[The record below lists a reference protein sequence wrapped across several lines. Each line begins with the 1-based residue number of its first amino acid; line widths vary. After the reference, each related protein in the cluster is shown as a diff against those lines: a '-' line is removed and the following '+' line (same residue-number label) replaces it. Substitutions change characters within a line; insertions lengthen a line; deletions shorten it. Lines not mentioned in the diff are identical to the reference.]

1 MEGIV
6 ALHPALAAA
15 RTLRVVIAG
24 HVDHGKSTL
33 IGRLLHDTG
42 TLGPERVTAVEAMS
56 KKRGMPFEWSFLI
69 DALQSERDQGI
80 TIDTAEVQF
89 RTARRRYVLIDAPG
103 HAEFLKNMVSGAAG
117 ADAALLLVD
126 AREGTLEQSRRHALI
141 LGLLGITQVVVAINK
156 MDLVDYDQARYQ
168 AVTDEISAYLNSV
181 GIIPWVVVPLA
192 ARHGENIVTRS
203 GLMPWYEGPSLVEAL
218 DGLEAAPAPTD
229 RPLRLPV
236 QDVYKF
242 DDRRIV
248 AGRIESGTLKVGQTL
263 RFAPSGKV
271 ARIATIEN
279 WPAAADQTIAK
290 AGEAVGLTLDPPI
303 FVERGQ
309 IATLAE
315 AAPPTATRIKLR
327 LFWLAREPLRPG
339 ARLTLRLATA
349 EHTVTVERIDHVVE
363 VHTLET
369 RTAELV
375 RRNET
380 AEIEVVG
387 RTAIAFDRHADL
399 PGTGRGVLIDGYD
412 VVGGVT
418 ILDATVDSR
427 LLFPTERRVD
437 AQARRLANGHSGGV
451 VWLTGLSGSGK
462 STLATALELRLFA
475 RGWQTTVLDGDSLR
489 TGLGR
494 DLGFSTEDRAENV
507 RRAAEVARLF
517 AEAGLIAIV
526 ALISPER
533 WHRALAGDVVG
544 DGFREI
550 FVKADLAICEQRD
563 PKGLYAKARRGEIQ
577 SFTGVSAPYEAPET
591 PDLAIDTGTMP
602 IDAAIDL
609 LESFTI
615 TSFAGS
621 AKRVAEGVDPSI

>member
-1 MEGIV
+1 MDGIV

-89 RTARRRYVLIDAPG
+89 RTPRRRYVLIDAPG

-156 MDLVDYDQARYQ
+156 MDLVEYDQARFQ
-168 AVTDEISAYLNSV
+168 AVTDEISAYLSSV
-181 GIIPWVVVPLA
+181 GITPAVVVPLA
-192 ARHGENIVTRS
+192 ARHGENIASRS
-203 GLMPWYEGPSLVEAL
+203 KLMPWHEGPSLVEAL
-218 DGLEAAPAPTD
+218 DGLEAAPAPTEQA
-229 RPLRLPV
+229 LRLPV

-248 AGRIESGTLKVGQTL
+248 AGRIESGALAVGQTL
-263 RFAPSGKV
+263 RFAPSGKI
-271 ARIATIEN
+271 ARIATIES
-279 WPAAADQTIAK
+279 WPAAEIVSAK
-290 AGEAVGLTLDPPI
+290 AGQAVGLTLDPPV

-309 IATLAE
+309 IATLVE
-315 AAPPTATRIKLR
+315 QAPATATRLKLR

-349 EHTVTVERIDHVVE
+349 EHTVTVERIAHVVE

-387 RTAIAFDRHADL
+387 RTAIAFDRHAEL
-399 PGTGRGVLIDGYD
+399 PGTGRGVLVDGYD
-412 VVGGVT
+412 IVGGVT

-437 AQARRLANGHSGGV
+437 AASRRVANGHGGGV

-462 STLATALELRLFA
+462 STLATALESRLFA
-475 RGWQTTVLDGDSLR
+475 RGWQATVLDGDSLR

-533 WHRALAGDVVG
+533 WHRALAGDVIG
-544 DGFREI
+544 DGFREV

-591 PDLAIDTGTMP
+591 PDLTIDTGTMP
-602 IDAAIDL
+602 LDAAIDL

-615 TSFAGS
+615 TGFAGS
-621 AKRVAEGVDPSI
+621 AKRVGEDADPSI